1 MKNIFVL
8 SLTKIWNTFYIKKK
22 VWCPNE
28 FDVTWALFSAVSK
41 VIYYFFNPWLQLLSF
56 IILWSLKNSKS
67 KENPLL
73 WDRDTNKTMEWKP
86 TRQSVNIFKV
96 ISSFLGHYWKREC
109 ENLLT
114 WNFAPVSELLFSKT
128 KNNKYGRNMVKVV
141 SVTLNLVLLP

>member
-1 MKNIFVL
+1 MR
-8 SLTKIWNTFYIKKK
+8 
-22 VWCPNE
+22 
-28 FDVTWALFSAVSK
+28 
-41 VIYYFFNPWLQLLSF
+41 QGHQQ
-56 IILWSLKNSKS
+56 
-67 KENPLL
+67 
-73 WDRDTNKTMEWKP
+73 TMEWKP

-141 SVTLNLVLLP
+141 SVTLNLVLLPQFMCLNTMANHKQNFVDDQ